1 MRYNIQGIARDSYGI
16 VSPDENIS
24 IYINNTEICATVYT
38 TEESTNKIDTCPQI
52 QTDEKGIFN
61 IWFDSDDY
69 EDLTTTVDIELGSET
84 VENIKPFKL
93 VDNRVLNT
101 TNVEGE
107 SVYDAYN
114 PEFIDIDGGSF

>member
-1 MRYNIQGIARDSYGI
+1 MRYNIQGIARDSYGT

-24 IYINNTEICATVYT
+24 IYINNTETCATVYT
-38 TEESTNKIDTCPQI
+38 TEESSAAIDVCPQI

-69 EDLTTTVDIELGSET
+69 VDLTTTVDIELGERKLKD
-84 VENIKPFKL
+84 IKPFKL

-101 TNVEGE
+101 TDVEGE

>member
-16 VSPDENIS
+16 VSPDEDIS
-24 IYINNTEICATVYT
+24 IYINNTETCAVVYT
-38 TEESTNKIDTCPQI
+38 TEESSAAIDVCPQI

-69 EDLTTTVDIELGSET
+69 VDLTTTVDLEIGSDT
-84 VENIKPFKL
+84 VENIKPFKF
-93 VDNRVLNT
+93 VDNKVLNT

-114 PEFIDIDGGSF
+114 PEFIEIDGGSF

>member
-1 MRYNIQGIARDSYGI
+1 MRYNIQGIARDSYGAI
-16 VSPDENIS
+16 SSDEDIS

-38 TEESTNKIDTCPQI
+38 TEESDDAIDICPQI
-52 QTDEKGIFN
+52 QTDEMGRFN
-61 IWFDSDDY
+61 IWFDSEDY
-69 EDLTTTVDIELGSET
+69 EDVTTTFDLEIGEQIL
-84 VENIKPFKL
+84 ENIKPFKF
-93 VDNRVLNT
+93 VDTRVLNT